1 MKEILNNMSALL
13 EECIING
20 YKGKENLYAWFLEER
35 KLIDEVLFLYNNT
48 TTKNTEKENKKM
60 STKRSSKIERAMNT
74 LSEAFKNDPDYAHS
88 WHCNIACM
96 AMDAGASHEVA
107 NEGASRFMKLAF
119 GVETNEGVCYNDEY
133 RIDSQ
138 IEAMKKEAQT
148 EEKWLEIRI
157 KACKE
162 ATQKLNDIRKRMKG

>member
-119 GVETNEGVCYNDEY
+119 DVVTSDSISNETAN
-133 RIDSQ
+133 
-138 IEAMKKEAQT
+138 
-148 EEKWLEIRI
+148 KWLNSRI
-157 KACKE
+157 EVCKE